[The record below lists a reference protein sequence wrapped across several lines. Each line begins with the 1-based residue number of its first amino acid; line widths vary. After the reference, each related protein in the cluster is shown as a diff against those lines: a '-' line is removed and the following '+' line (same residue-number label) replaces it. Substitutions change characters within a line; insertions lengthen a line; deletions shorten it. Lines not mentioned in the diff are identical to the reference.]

1 MAIASSPTLF
11 FDRSVGKRIPEV
23 LRRLQVPIGIEFHQ
37 QHFPADEMDD
47 VWLPVVGQRGWTVIG
62 QDWSYHKNLA
72 EISAI
77 RQYDIGVFYLW
88 ASQARTWEQF
98 FCLVKAYDRILQV
111 MMQAP
116 RPFIY
121 RIGKSGRLQ
130 QETIPSA

>member
-1 MAIASSPTLF
+1 
-11 FDRSVGKRIPEV
+11 
-23 LRRLQVPIGIEFHQ
+23 
-37 QHFPADEMDD
+37 MDD

-88 ASQARTWEQF
+88 GSQARTWDQF
-98 FCLVKAYDRILQV
+98 VCFMRAYDRIVQV
-111 MMQAP
+111 MDQAP

-130 QETIPSA
+130 QEPLPST